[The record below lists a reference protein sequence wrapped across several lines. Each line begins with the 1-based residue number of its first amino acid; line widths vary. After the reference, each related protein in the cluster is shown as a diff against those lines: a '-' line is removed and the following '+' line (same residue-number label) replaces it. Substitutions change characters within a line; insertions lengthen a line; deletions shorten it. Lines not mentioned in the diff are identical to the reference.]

1 MGESPVNMLY
11 SVLFSCKSLPIM
23 EVEKK
28 KEVCDGRR
36 LDGCGT
42 HNNVVRWI
50 ILFQLSAKTGVIQ
63 WQVS

>member
-1 MGESPVNMLY
+1 
-11 SVLFSCKSLPIM
+11 M

-28 KEVCDGRR
+28 KEVCDGSR

-42 HNNVVRWI
+42 HDGVVRWI